1 MTGIEATVG
10 IPFNIHEK
18 GVNNWPIKGR
28 NIRSL
33 RFFFFLLCFF
43 YFREGLLSDM
53 GEGILLHYENLIF
66 SPINNKLEIIGYTST
81 IKHVEYAVLSI
92 VVNGGNKNAPYPGM
106 HSIMF
111 I

>member
-1 MTGIEATVG
+1 
-10 IPFNIHEK
+10 
-18 GVNNWPIKGR
+18 
-28 NIRSL
+28 
-33 RFFFFLLCFF
+33 
-43 YFREGLLSDM
+43 M

-66 SPINNKLEIIGYTST
+66 SPINNKLEIIGYTAK

-92 VVNGGNKNAPYPGM
+92 VVNWGNKNSPYPGM